1 MAVCKTC
8 LRPYR
13 TRFGSAQW
21 HQRNDP
27 PGGYCSCELEGLF
40 PTSRQDEQIAIAQI
54 KERTVMSNIQDKY
67 AYTDGTLTL
76 QEDVS
81 DAIGVYARSR
91 PEEGESW
98 ESWFGSAF
106 DLARERVAAVFREH
120 AARNLSTHPG
130 QEEMLAEVRRYGV
143 QTQLSDVS
151 DEMAMAGYNAM
162 RDPATNLPAPWI
174 VLGHAFKVFEAMLEA
189 APKTEPVLVT
199 GTLGNSVDLLR
210 IAADNGLQIF
220 CPDAEP
226 NAVVRWYPWNDGCRV
241 CADAGDCVSE
251 GLPVNNYSM
260 TFLAIRKAL
269 ASRGIS
275 HSTNDTEVVGPTD
288 AAHFKVGAELSLL
301 AIDAAYE
308 IENPGSDLIATRAL
322 GNRLSALNER
332 LTIPYGDVEAAVL
345 MSGLF
350 KELGQQVET
359 IDALRQCVKVVAEML
374 MDTPEEIY
382 ANKGKL
388 QPFCIALTKLQKMS

>member
-1 MAVCKTC
+1 
-8 LRPYR
+8 
-13 TRFGSAQW
+13 
-21 HQRNDP
+21 
-27 PGGYCSCELEGLF
+27 
-40 PTSRQDEQIAIAQI
+40 
-54 KERTVMSNIQDKY
+54 MSNIQDKH

-130 QEEMLAEVRRYGV
+130 QKEMLAEVRRYGV
-143 QTQLSDVS
+143 QTQLSDVT

-174 VLGHAFKVFEAMLEA
+174 VLGHAGKVFGAMLGA
-189 APKTEPVLVT
+189 APKAEPMLLT

-241 CADAGDCVSE
+241 SADAGDCLSE

-275 HSTNDTEVVGPTD
+275 HSTNDTEVEAPSEDKAIGASTFEQIFAELD
-288 AAHFKVGAELSLL
+288 AAHELSGPAHERIAEL
-301 AIDAAYE
+301 IRQRE
-308 IENPGSDLIATRAL
+308 
-322 GNRLSALNER
+322 RLKSALAKVPEDIEWTR
-332 LTIPYGDVEAAVL
+332 VRGALATFLTGVASRNSSDSWTTRQWE
-345 MSGLF
+345 SF
-350 KELGQQVET
+350 
-359 IDALRQCVKVVAEML
+359 IDDQLCKSAPFNSLRQHLSTPMTWLANCDEGEFERRVDAYMAGEPSAPVVASIRV
-374 MDTPEEIY
+374 D
-382 ANKGKL
+382 
-388 QPFCIALTKLQKMS
+388 